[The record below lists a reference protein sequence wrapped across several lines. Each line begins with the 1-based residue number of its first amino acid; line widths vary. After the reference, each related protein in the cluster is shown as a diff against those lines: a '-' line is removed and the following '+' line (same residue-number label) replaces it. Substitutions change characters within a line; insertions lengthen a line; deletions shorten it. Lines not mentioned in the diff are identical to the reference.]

1 MVTLLTNTEIT
12 AALARELVESHP
24 LDAARVLERLEPT
37 EAWEA
42 VRLFDESLHPGLVE
56 GFNSEYAA
64 RFMRELPE
72 EDLVKLVRELPSEVT
87 ADALEYFPD
96 AEKATLLNELSDLH
110 AEEIEELSDYEE
122 DTAGSIMS
130 PEFVALREGATV
142 ADAMTRLR
150 RLALVGQSVNYVY
163 VLNDNSQLTGVLMM
177 RDLVLSTSNKILR
190 DIMVKNVLRVY
201 TTTQLSDV
209 ADVLMEK
216 RLLAAPVVDD
226 NEYLK
231 GIISATQLVSE
242 LQEEGFEDAQK
253 MFGAGED
260 ESASSTALFS
270 IRKRLPWLGVNLL
283 TAFLAG
289 AVVGA
294 FDGVL
299 AQMTF
304 LAAFLPIVAGQGG
317 NSGAQS
323 LAVTLRSLALGEMD
337 VRKPRRV
344 ILKEL
349 LVGIVNGV
357 LIGLLAGVVA
367 AVISGKIVLGI
378 VILLAMI
385 INLVM
390 AAISGATIPIVMQRL
405 GQDPAQ
411 SSNILLTTITDCV
424 GYGVFLLLALLAR
437 PWLM

>member
-1 MVTLLTNTEIT
+1 MVTLLANTEIT

-24 LDAARVLERLEPT
+24 LDAARILERLEPP

-42 VRLFDESLHPGLVE
+42 LRLFDEALHPAIIE
-56 GFNSEYAA
+56 GFNSDYAA
-64 RFMRELPE
+64 RVLLELSQDE
-72 EDLVKLVRELPSEVT
+72 RVAIVRELPSEVT
-87 ADALEYFPD
+87 ADVLEYFPNED
-96 AEKATLLNELSDLH
+96 KETLLGELSDLH
-110 AEEIEELSDYEE
+110 AEEIEELGEYEE
-122 DTAGSIMS
+122 DTAGSVMS

-142 ADAMTRLR
+142 TDALTRLR
-150 RLALVGQSVNYVY
+150 RMALVGQNVNYVY
-163 VLNDNSQLTGVLMM
+163 VLDEDSRLTGVLMM
-177 RDLVLSTSNKILR
+177 RDLVLSLPNKLLR

-201 TTTQLSDV
+201 ASTKLSDV
-209 ADVLMEK
+209 ADLLMER
-216 RLLAAPVVDD
+216 RLLAAPVIDD
-226 NEYLK
+226 DERLK
-231 GIISATQLVSE
+231 GVVSATQLVSE

-260 ESASSTALFS
+260 ENASSTALFS

-294 FDGVL
+294 FDQVL

-317 NSGAQS
+317 NSGAQA

-337 VRKPRRV
+337 VRQPRRV
-344 ILKEL
+344 IFKEL
-349 LVGIVNGV
+349 LVGLSNGI
-357 LIGLLAGVVA
+357 LIGALAGVVA
-367 AVISGKIVLGI
+367 AVISGKVALGV

-390 AAISGATIPIVMQRL
+390 AAISGSMIPIVMQRL

-437 PWLM
+437 PWLL

>member
-1 MVTLLTNTEIT
+1 MVTLLANTEIT

-24 LDAARVLERLEPT
+24 LDAARVLERLEPPET
-37 EAWEA
+37 WQALQ
-42 VRLFDESLHPGLVE
+42 LFEEQLRPAIIE

-64 RFMRELPE
+64 RLFLELSSE
-72 EDLVKLVRELPSEVT
+72 ERVALVRELPSEVT
-87 ADALEYFPD
+87 VDLLEYFPE
-96 AEKATLLNELSDLH
+96 AEKATLLGELSDLH
-110 AEEIEELSDYEE
+110 AEEIEELADYQE
-122 DTAGSIMS
+122 DTAGSVMS

-150 RLALVGQSVNYVY
+150 RLALIGQSVNYVY
-163 VLNDNSQLTGVLMM
+163 VLNDDSQLTGVLMM
-177 RDLVLSTSNKILR
+177 RDLVLSSSHKLLR
-190 DIMVKNVLRVY
+190 DIMVKNVFRVY
-201 TTTQLSDV
+201 TSTQLSDV

-226 NEYLK
+226 NEHLK
-231 GIISATQLVSE
+231 GVVSATQLVSE

-289 AVVGA
+289 SVVGA
-294 FDGVL
+294 FDGIL

-317 NSGAQS
+317 NSGAQA

-337 VRKPRRV
+337 VRKPSRV

-349 LVGIVNGV
+349 LVGLTNGV

-367 AVISGKIVLGI
+367 AVISGKVALGV

-385 INLVM
+385 VNLVM
-390 AAISGATIPIVMQRL
+390 AAISGSVIPIAMQRL

-424 GYGVFLLLALLAR
+424 GYGAFLLLALLAR